1 MLPCT
6 PHAKQV
12 SNALKRAGIGL
23 GDRVATLGWNGARH
37 LEAWYGIVGIGAICH
52 TLNPRLFPE
61 QIAYIAN
68 HAQDRMVLAD
78 PSCALLLEIL
88 LPQCPSIECV
98 IFLTDRE
105 GMPATDYPAIAY
117 DEWIAGESSDC
128 VWGGFDENTA
138 CGLCYT
144 SGTTGNPKGV
154 LYAHRSNY
162 LHALTTL
169 QRDALALSARD
180 TILLIVPMYH
190 ANAWGVVYS
199 APSGGCKAGSSR
211 TAARRRLGLRT
222 DGVRTGHLFFRRSD
236 RLADAPAAHEIDR
249 REIFH
254 AEAHHCRRFG
264 LFAFHDRT
272 FEDEYGVEVMQGW
285 GMTETSPLATVST
298 PDAEIAALDREA
310 QQVNKLKQGRACL
323 RSRTQTHRRQGQPAS
338 T

>member
-1 MLPCT
+1 MQHAELTVDRLLDYAKTCHGGREIVT
-6 PHAKQV
+6 RLADGRIERTDYATLHGRAKQV
-12 SNALKRAGIGL
+12 SNALKRDGIVL

-61 QIAYIAN
+61 QIVYIAN

-78 PSCALLLEIL
+78 VSCAPLLATL
-88 LPQCPSIECV
+88 LPQIPSIERV
-98 IFLTDRE
+98 VFLTDRD
-105 GMPATDYPAIAY
+105 GMPVTDYPAIAY
-117 DEWIAGESSDC
+117 DDWIAGESSDC
-128 VWGGFDENTA
+128 AWGGFDEDTA

-199 APSGGCKAGSSR
+199 APAVGAKLVLPGP
-211 TAARRRLGLRT
+211 RL
-222 DGVRTGHLFFRRSD
+222 DG
-236 RLADAPAAHEIDR
+236 
-249 REIFH
+249 
-254 AEAHHCRRFG
+254 
-264 LFAFHDRT
+264 
-272 FEDEYGVEVMQGW
+272 
-285 GMTETSPLATVST
+285 
-298 PDAEIAALDREA
+298 
-310 QQVNKLKQGRACL
+310 
-323 RSRTQTHRRQGQPAS
+323 AS
-338 T
+338 FTN